1 MMQKTSLL
9 MISLSGRPPV
19 YLHEQYMLR
28 NAAKKIL
35 VKENLQE
42 TWSNFVELKEQG
54 AIITCLTETYVTK
67 RVKRLL
73 KCGTKLSPECP
84 AI

>member
-1 MMQKTSLL
+1 MQKTSLL
-9 MISLSGRPPV
+9 HDDIIERASAGIS
-19 YLHEQYMLR
+19 EQYMLR
-28 NAAKKIL
+28 NAAKNIL

-42 TWSNFVELKEQG
+42 TWSNVVELKEQG

-67 RVKRLL
+67 RRL